1 MRTGVVKT
9 LDRWRVKL
17 CRVSDLGLVRVFRW
31 LRDGAARRRGVGAA
45 LAPDAAGLV
54 VVAACYDDVE
64 SCSAALERA
73 AAVEPRWSA
82 QQQALVRH
90 PLVVPATAVEEIRA
104 IVAQEGYG
112 LVAGEP
118 ALPDALVGELAT
130 DAVLLFVARSELLD
144 ALHCSQER
152 SRMAGLAQRHG
163 GRALGWDALQPDP
176 VVGPTR

>member
-1 MRTGVVKT
+1 MDTPVCG
-9 LDRWRVKL
+9 RVKL
-17 CRVSDLGLVRVFRW
+17 CRVSDFVLVRVFRW
-31 LRDGAARRRGVGAA
+31 LRVGLARDSGTGPEVS
-45 LAPDAAGLV
+45 PDAEGLV
-54 VVAACYDDVE
+54 VVASGYDDAE

-82 QQQALVRH
+82 HQQALVRH
-90 PLVVPATAVEEIRA
+90 PLVVPAMAAEEIRV

-118 ALPDALVGELAT
+118 SLADGLVGELAA
-130 DAVLLFVARSELLD
+130 DEVLLFVARSEMLD
-144 ALHCSQER
+144 VLHCSQER

-176 VVGPTR
+176 GAGPAR